1 MEPMGPTDTFQ
12 KASIKVWHSGKGFNT
27 KHFLFVDRRVRHQL
41 AGKKKAIKL
50 CS

>member
-27 KHFLFVDRRVRHQL
+27 KHFLFVDRRVRHQP
-41 AGKKKAIKL
+41 AGKKKSNKTL
-50 CS
+50 